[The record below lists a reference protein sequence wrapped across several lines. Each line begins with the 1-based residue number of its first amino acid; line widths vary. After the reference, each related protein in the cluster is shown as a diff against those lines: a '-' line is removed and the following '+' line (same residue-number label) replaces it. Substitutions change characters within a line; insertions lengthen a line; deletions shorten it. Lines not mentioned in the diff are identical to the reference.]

1 MTRTVRSM
9 LTALAL
15 GFAVYFVARA
25 VWWVEQ
31 PSAPLLMVAGIGIY
45 LTAILIAVLAD
56 SATAVRMPL
65 WAAVLAL
72 VAGATVPSLVSL
84 SLEPM
89 MRTAGFATW
98 YIGAVGVLGVVCIVR
113 RRALFG
119 WAILAVL
126 IVSACAYLG
135 IGGAFNLGLVGSI
148 TWIALAQLLV
158 FFWDRAVRDTERFAD
173 IQRAVSS
180 WHATQ
185 LVRQRERRLRVQMAL
200 AVAGPVLGRTVASG
214 GRLADEERLEARL
227 AEGRLR
233 DELRGASLL
242 NDAVRDA
249 IQDARRRGV
258 IVTVFDEGGL
268 DGIDERRRAEIRDEL
283 AGVLDA
289 VRADRVIIRAGR
301 DDVLA
306 VTVVGRAAAGASH
319 DEDAVDLWH
328 EIRRVAVDE
337 AAAPR

>member
-31 PSAPLLMVAGIGIY
+31 PIAPLLMVAGIGIY

-72 VAGATVPSLVSL
+72 IAGATVPSLVSL
-84 SLEPM
+84 SLEPL

-98 YIGAVGVLGVVCIVR
+98 YIGAIGVLGVVCIVR

-214 GRLADEERLEARL
+214 GRLTDEERLEARL

-268 DGIDERRRAEIRDEL
+268 EGIDEARRAEIRDEL

-289 VRADRVIIRAGR
+289 VRSDRVIIRAGR

-306 VTVVGRAAAGASH
+306 VTV
-319 DEDAVDLWH
+319 
-328 EIRRVAVDE
+328 
-337 AAAPR
+337 PRL